1 LRQRL
6 RIREG
11 EEPGVM
17 GEGSV
22 GRAGENGSVQ
32 KVRLDNGLQILLK
45 ESHLAPVASFWI
57 YYRVGSRNE
66 APGVTG
72 ISHWVEHMLFKG
84 TERYPQGAF
93 DKAVARAGGA
103 FNGMTWQD
111 WTTYFE
117 TFPAERIELA
127 LDVESDRMANAIFD
141 EEETESE
148 RTVIISEREG
158 SENSYRWLLNTEM
171 QAAAFQTH
179 PYRHPVIG
187 WKEDL
192 LTMGRDDLYEHYRT
206 FYTPSNAV
214 AVAAGDFDS
223 AWMVERIEQY
233 FGGVEAG
240 PALPAMRLQEPEQR
254 AERRIV
260 LRGTD
265 MTSYFGLAFHAP
277 DARHP
282 DFFALTVMDSI
293 LSGAKGMGL
302 FGGGSSNRSNRLYRA
317 LVDKELAVGVS
328 SAFMPTIDPYV
339 FGFSATLA
347 QDVTH
352 QEIEE
357 AIWAEIERM
366 QEEPVAAEELEKAI
380 KQTKAQFAYSSES
393 VTNQAYWLGFSEMIA
408 DSEWFDGWLEN
419 LEAVT
424 AEDIQRVAQS
434 WFGRNKQTVGWYMPE
449 A

>member
-1 LRQRL
+1 M
-6 RIREG
+6 G
-11 EEPGVM
+11 EE
-17 GEGSV
+17 SV
-22 GRAGENGSVQ
+22 GRVRENGSVQ

-214 AVAAGDFDS
+214 AVAVGDFDS

-240 PALPAMRLQEPEQR
+240 PDLPAMRLHEPEQR

-328 SAFMPTIDPYV
+328 SAFMSTIDPYV

-347 QDVTH
+347 QDITH

-357 AIWAEIERM
+357 AIWAEIERV
-366 QEEPVAAEELEKAI
+366 QEEPVAEEELDKAI

-408 DSEWFDGWLEN
+408 DSEWFDGWLSN

>member
-1 LRQRL
+1 MAADST
-6 RIREG
+6 E
-11 EEPGVM
+11 
-17 GEGSV
+17 
-22 GRAGENGSVQ
+22 RAPDNGSVH
-32 KVRLDNGLQILLK
+32 KTLLDNGLQILLK

-57 YYRVGSRNE
+57 FYRVGSRNE
-66 APGVTG
+66 MPGGTG

-84 TERYPQGAF
+84 TDRYPQGSF

-141 EEETESE
+141 AEETESE
-148 RTVIISEREG
+148 RSVIISEREG

-187 WKEDL
+187 WKQDL
-192 LTMGRDDLYEHYRT
+192 LTMRREDLYEHYRT
-206 FYTPSNAV
+206 FYTPNNAV
-214 AVAAGDFDS
+214 AVVVGDFDG
-223 AWMVERIEQY
+223 AQMADRLDHF
-233 FGGVEAG
+233 FGGLAG
-240 PALPAMRLQEPEQR
+240 GPTVPEMRLQEPEQR

-265 MTSYFGLAFHAP
+265 QTSNLGLAFHAP
-277 DARHP
+277 AAQHP
-282 DFFALTVMDSI
+282 DFFPLTVLDSI

-328 SAFMPTIDPYV
+328 SSYMPTIDPYL

-347 QDVTH
+347 QEVTH
-352 QEIEE
+352 QELED

-366 QEEPVAAEELEKAI
+366 QEEPVTAEELDKAI

-408 DSEWFDGWLEN
+408 DSDWFDGWLVN

-424 AEDIQRVAQS
+424 AADIQRVAQT
-434 WFGRNKQTVGWYMPE
+434 WFSHSKQTVGWYLPE
-449 A
+449 

>member
-1 LRQRL
+1 MEADSAAHTQ
-6 RIREG
+6 
-11 EEPGVM
+11 
-17 GEGSV
+17 
-22 GRAGENGSVQ
+22 NGSSVH
-32 KVRLDNGLQILLK
+32 KRCLDNGMELILK
-45 ESHLAPVASFWI
+45 ESNLAPVASFWI
-57 YYRVGSRNE
+57 FYRVGSRNE
-66 APGVTG
+66 MPGTTG

-141 EEETESE
+141 ADETESE

-158 SENSYRWLLNTEM
+158 SENSYRWLLSTEM

-187 WKEDL
+187 WKHDL

-206 FYTPSNAV
+206 FYAPNNAV
-214 AVAAGDFDS
+214 AVAVGDFDG
-223 AWMVERIEQY
+223 ERMAARIDQY
-233 FGGVEAG
+233 FGGLAAG
-240 PALPAMRLQEPEQR
+240 PTVPEMRMQEPEQR

-260 LRGTD
+260 LRGAD
-265 MTSYFGLAFHAP
+265 QTSYFGLAFHAP
-277 DARHP
+277 AAQHA
-282 DFFALTVMDSI
+282 DFFPLTVLDSI

-302 FGGGSSNRSNRLYRA
+302 FGGSSSNRSNRLYRA
-317 LVDKELAVGVS
+317 LVDSELAVGVS
-328 SAFMPTIDPYV
+328 SSFVPTIDPYL
-339 FGFSATLA
+339 FGFHATLA
-347 QDVTH
+347 QGITH
-352 QEIEE
+352 QQVED
-357 AIWAEIERM
+357 AIWAEIQRV
-366 QEEPVAAEELEKAI
+366 QEEPVAVEELEKAI

-408 DSEWFDGWLEN
+408 DSDWFGAWLVN

-424 AEDIQRVAQS
+424 AEDVQRVAQT
-434 WFGRNKQTVGWYMPE
+434 WFSRGKQTVGWYLPE
-449 A
+449 

>member
-1 LRQRL
+1 
-6 RIREG
+6 
-11 EEPGVM
+11 M
-17 GEGSV
+17 AADSTA
-22 GRAGENGSVQ
+22 RAPDNGSVH
-32 KVRLDNGLQILLK
+32 KTRLDNGLQILLK

-57 YYRVGSRNE
+57 FYRVGSRNE
-66 APGVTG
+66 MPGGTG
-72 ISHWVEHMLFKG
+72 ASHWVEHMLFKG
-84 TERYPQGAF
+84 TDRYPQGSF

-141 EEETESE
+141 AEETESE
-148 RTVIISEREG
+148 RSVIISEREG

-187 WKEDL
+187 WKQDL
-192 LTMGRDDLYEHYRT
+192 LTMRREDLYEHYRT
-206 FYTPSNAV
+206 FYTPNNAV
-214 AVAAGDFDS
+214 AVAVGDFDG
-223 AWMVERIEQY
+223 AQMADRLDHF
-233 FGGVEAG
+233 FGGLAG
-240 PALPAMRLQEPEQR
+240 GPTVPEMRLQEPEQR

-265 MTSYFGLAFHAP
+265 QTSNLGLAFHAP
-277 DARHP
+277 AAQHP
-282 DFFALTVMDSI
+282 DFFPLTVLDSI

-328 SAFMPTIDPYV
+328 SSYMPTIDPYL

-347 QDVTH
+347 QEVTH
-352 QEIEE
+352 QELED

-366 QEEPVAAEELEKAI
+366 QEEPVTVEELDKAI

-408 DSEWFDGWLEN
+408 DSDWFDGWLVN

-424 AEDIQRVAQS
+424 AADIQRVAQT
-434 WFGRNKQTVGWYMPE
+434 WFSHSKQTVGWYLPE
-449 A
+449 

>member
-1 LRQRL
+1 
-6 RIREG
+6 
-11 EEPGVM
+11 M

-22 GRAGENGSVQ
+22 GRVRDNGNVQ

-214 AVAAGDFDS
+214 AVAVGDFDS

-240 PALPAMRLQEPEQR
+240 PALPAMRLHEPEQR

>member
-1 LRQRL
+1 M
-6 RIREG
+6 G
-11 EEPGVM
+11 EE
-17 GEGSV
+17 SA
-22 GRAGENGSVQ
+22 GRARENGSVQ

-214 AVAAGDFDS
+214 AVAVGDFDS

-240 PALPAMRLQEPEQR
+240 PALPAMRLHEPEQR

-347 QDVTH
+347 QDITH

-366 QEEPVAAEELEKAI
+366 QEEPVAEEELEKAI

>member
-1 LRQRL
+1 MSADST
-6 RIREG
+6 E
-11 EEPGVM
+11 
-17 GEGSV
+17 
-22 GRAGENGSVQ
+22 RAPDNGSVH
-32 KVRLDNGLQILLK
+32 KTRLDNGLQILLK

-57 YYRVGSRNE
+57 FYRVGSRNE
-66 APGVTG
+66 MPGGTG
-72 ISHWVEHMLFKG
+72 ASHWVEHMLFKG
-84 TERYPQGAF
+84 TDRYPQGSF

-141 EEETESE
+141 AEETESE
-148 RTVIISEREG
+148 RSVIISEREG

-187 WKEDL
+187 WKQDL
-192 LTMGRDDLYEHYRT
+192 LTMRREDLYEHYRT
-206 FYTPSNAV
+206 FYTPNNAV
-214 AVAAGDFDS
+214 AVAVGDFDG
-223 AWMVERIEQY
+223 AQMADRLDHF
-233 FGGVEAG
+233 FGGLAG
-240 PALPAMRLQEPEQR
+240 GPTVPEMRLQEPEQR

-265 MTSYFGLAFHAP
+265 QTSNLGLAFHAP
-277 DARHP
+277 AAQHP
-282 DFFALTVMDSI
+282 DFFPLTVLDSI

-328 SAFMPTIDPYV
+328 SSYMPTIDPYL

-347 QDVTH
+347 QEVTH
-352 QEIEE
+352 QELED

-366 QEEPVAAEELEKAI
+366 QEEPVTVEELDKAI

-408 DSEWFDGWLEN
+408 DSDWFDGWLVN

-424 AEDIQRVAQS
+424 AADIQRVAQT
-434 WFGRNKQTVGWYMPE
+434 WFSHSKQTVGWYLPE
-449 A
+449 

>member
-1 LRQRL
+1 MATDSTAHTQN
-6 RIREG
+6 G
-11 EEPGVM
+11 
-17 GEGSV
+17 
-22 GRAGENGSVQ
+22 GR
-32 KVRLDNGLQILLK
+32 VRKTCLDNGLQLLLK

-57 YYRVGSRNE
+57 FYRVGSRNE
-66 APGVTG
+66 MAGATG

-84 TERYPQGAF
+84 TDRYPQGAL
-93 DKAVARAGGA
+93 DKAVARAGGS

-141 EEETESE
+141 ADETESE
-148 RTVIISEREG
+148 RTVIFSEREG

-187 WKEDL
+187 WKHDL

-206 FYTPSNAV
+206 FYTPNNAV
-214 AVAAGDFDS
+214 AVAVGDFDS
-223 AWMVERIEQY
+223 EQMAARIDRF
-233 FGGVEAG
+233 FGGLEAG
-240 PALPAMRLQEPEQR
+240 PTVPEMRLQEPEQR

-265 MTSYFGLAFHAP
+265 QTSYFGLAFHAP
-277 DARHP
+277 AAQHA
-282 DFFALTVMDSI
+282 DFFPLTVLDSI

-302 FGGGSSNRSNRLYRA
+302 FGGSSSNRSNRLYRA
-317 LVDKELAVGVS
+317 LVDKELAVGVAS
-328 SAFMPTIDPYV
+328 SYMPTIDPYL
-339 FGFSATLA
+339 FSFHATLA
-347 QDVTH
+347 QGITH
-352 QEIEE
+352 QQVED
-357 AIWAEIERM
+357 AIWAEIERV
-366 QEEPVAAEELEKAI
+366 QGEPVAAAELEKAI

-408 DSEWFDGWLEN
+408 DSDWFDAWLVN

-424 AEDIQRVAQS
+424 AEEVQRVAQS
-434 WFGRNKQTVGWYMPE
+434 WFSRSKQTVGWYLPE
-449 A
+449 

>member
-1 LRQRL
+1 MAADRTA
-6 RIREG
+6 
-11 EEPGVM
+11 
-17 GEGSV
+17 
-22 GRAGENGSVQ
+22 RAPDNGSVH
-32 KVRLDNGLQILLK
+32 KTRLDNGLQILLK

-57 YYRVGSRNE
+57 FYRVGSRNE
-66 APGVTG
+66 VPGGTG

-84 TERYPQGAF
+84 TDRYPQGSF

-141 EEETESE
+141 AEETESE
-148 RTVIISEREG
+148 RSVIISEREG

-187 WKEDL
+187 WKQDL
-192 LTMGRDDLYEHYRT
+192 LTMRRDDLYEHYRT
-206 FYTPSNAV
+206 FYTPNNAV
-214 AVAAGDFDS
+214 AVAVGDFDG
-223 AWMVERIEQY
+223 AQMADRLDHF
-233 FGGVEAG
+233 FGGLAG
-240 PALPAMRLQEPEQR
+240 GPTVPEMRLQEPEQR

-265 MTSYFGLAFHAP
+265 QTSYLGLAFHAP
-277 DARHP
+277 AAQNP
-282 DFFALTVMDSI
+282 DFFPLTVLDSI

-317 LVDKELAVGVS
+317 LVDKEMAVGVS
-328 SAFMPTIDPYV
+328 SSYMPTIDPYV

-347 QDVTH
+347 QEVTH
-352 QEIEE
+352 QELED

-366 QEEPVAAEELEKAI
+366 QEEPVTAEELDKAI
-380 KQTKAQFAYSSES
+380 KQTKAQFAFSSES

-408 DSEWFDGWLEN
+408 DSDWFDGWLVN

-424 AEDIQRVAQS
+424 AEDIQRVAQT
-434 WFGRNKQTVGWYMPE
+434 WFSRNKQTVGWYLPE
-449 A
+449 

>member
-1 LRQRL
+1 MIERGTLANGVTL
-6 RIREG
+6 LC
-11 EEPGVM
+11 EPVTTTETCAIG
-17 GEGSV
+17 
-22 GRAGENGSVQ
+22 
-32 KVRLDNGLQILLK
+32 
-45 ESHLAPVASFWI
+45 FWFPT
-57 YYRVGSRNE
+57 GSRDE
-66 APGVTG
+66 RRHERGL
-72 ISHWVEHMLFKG
+72 SHFLEHMLFKG

-117 TFPAERIELA
+117 TFPSERIELA

-148 RTVIISEREG
+148 RNVIISEREG

-187 WKEDL
+187 WKHDL
-192 LTMGRDDLYEHYRT
+192 LTMCRDDLYEHYRT

-214 AVAAGDFDS
+214 AVAVGDFDS
-223 AWMVERIEQY
+223 AQMVERIEQY
-233 FGGVEAG
+233 FGGLEAG
-240 PALPAMRLQEPEQR
+240 PTLPEMRLQEPEQR

-265 MTSYFGLAFHAP
+265 QTSYFGLAFHAP
-277 DARHP
+277 DAQHP
-282 DFFALTVMDSI
+282 DFFALTVLDSI

-302 FGGGSSNRSNRLYRA
+302 FGGSSSNRSNRLYRA

-328 SAFMPTIDPYV
+328 SSFMPTIDPYV

-347 QDVTH
+347 QDISH

-357 AIWAEIERM
+357 AIWAEIERV
-366 QEEPVAAEELEKAI
+366 QEEPVAAEELDKAI

-408 DSEWFDGWLEN
+408 DSEWFDGWLAN

-424 AEDIQRVAQS
+424 ADDIRRVAQS
-434 WFGRNKQTVGWYMPE
+434 WFGRSKQTVGWYMPD

>member
-1 LRQRL
+1 M
-6 RIREG
+6 G
-11 EEPGVM
+11 EE
-17 GEGSV
+17 SV
-22 GRAGENGSVQ
+22 GRVRENGSVQ

-214 AVAAGDFDS
+214 AVAVGDFDS

-240 PALPAMRLQEPEQR
+240 PDLPAMRLHEPEQR

-347 QDVTH
+347 QDITH

-357 AIWAEIERM
+357 AIWAEIERV
-366 QEEPVAAEELEKAI
+366 QEEPVAEEELDKAI

-408 DSEWFDGWLEN
+408 DSEWFDGWLSN

>member
-1 LRQRL
+1 M
-6 RIREG
+6 G
-11 EEPGVM
+11 EE
-17 GEGSV
+17 S
-22 GRAGENGSVQ
+22 AGQVRENGSVQ

-187 WKEDL
+187 WKHDL
-192 LTMGRDDLYEHYRT
+192 LTMRRDDLYEHYRT

-214 AVAAGDFDS
+214 AVVVGDFDS
-223 AWMVERIEQY
+223 AHMTDRIAQY
-233 FGGVEAG
+233 FGGLEAG
-240 PALPAMRLQEPEQR
+240 PALPEMRFEEPEQR

-265 MTSYFGLAFHAP
+265 QTSYFGLAFHAP

-317 LVDKELAVGVS
+317 LVDKELAVGAS

-357 AIWAEIERM
+357 AVWAEIERM

-434 WFGRNKQTVGWYMPE
+434 WFGRSKQTVGWYMPE

>member
-1 LRQRL
+1 
-6 RIREG
+6 
-11 EEPGVM
+11 
-17 GEGSV
+17 
-22 GRAGENGSVQ
+22 
-32 KVRLDNGLQILLK
+32 
-45 ESHLAPVASFWI
+45 
-57 YYRVGSRNE
+57 
-66 APGVTG
+66 
-72 ISHWVEHMLFKG
+72 MLFKG
-84 TERYPQGAF
+84 TDRYPQGSF

-141 EEETESE
+141 AEETESE
-148 RTVIISEREG
+148 RSVIISEREG

-187 WKEDL
+187 WKHDL

-206 FYTPSNAV
+206 FYTPTNAV
-214 AVAAGDFDS
+214 AVAVGDFDG
-223 AWMVERIEQY
+223 AQMADRIDHY
-233 FGGVEAG
+233 FGGVAG
-240 PALPAMRLQEPEQR
+240 GPVVPEMRLEEPEQR

-265 MTSYFGLAFHAP
+265 QTSYFGLAFHAP
-277 DARHP
+277 AAQHA
-282 DFFALTVMDSI
+282 DFFALTVLDSI

-317 LVDKELAVGVS
+317 LVDKEMAVGVS
-328 SAFMPTIDPYV
+328 SSYMPTIDPYL

-347 QDVTH
+347 QEVTH
-352 QEIEE
+352 QELED

-366 QEEPVAAEELEKAI
+366 QEEPVTAEELDKAI

-408 DSEWFDGWLEN
+408 DSDWFDGWLVN

-424 AEDIQRVAQS
+424 AEDIQRVAQT
-434 WFGRNKQTVGWYMPE
+434 WFSRSKQTVGWYLPE
-449 A
+449 

>member
-1 LRQRL
+1 M
-6 RIREG
+6 G
-11 EEPGVM
+11 EE
-17 GEGSV
+17 SA
-22 GRAGENGSVQ
+22 GRVRENGSVQ

-214 AVAAGDFDS
+214 AVAVGDFDS

-233 FGGVEAG
+233 FGGVKAG
-240 PALPAMRLQEPEQR
+240 PALPAMRLHEPEQR

-277 DARHP
+277 DARHA

-347 QDVTH
+347 QDITH

-408 DSEWFDGWLEN
+408 DSEWFDGWLAN

>member
-1 LRQRL
+1 M
-6 RIREG
+6 G
-11 EEPGVM
+11 EE
-17 GEGSV
+17 SV

-214 AVAAGDFDS
+214 AVAVGDFDS

-240 PALPAMRLQEPEQR
+240 PALPEMRLHEPEQR

-366 QEEPVAAEELEKAI
+366 QEEPVAAEELDKAI

>member
-1 LRQRL
+1 MAADST
-6 RIREG
+6 E
-11 EEPGVM
+11 
-17 GEGSV
+17 
-22 GRAGENGSVQ
+22 RAPDNGSVH
-32 KVRLDNGLQILLK
+32 KTRLDNGLQILLK

-57 YYRVGSRNE
+57 FYRVGSRNE
-66 APGVTG
+66 MPGGTG
-72 ISHWVEHMLFKG
+72 ASHWVEHMLFKG
-84 TERYPQGAF
+84 TDRYPQGSF

-141 EEETESE
+141 AEETESE
-148 RTVIISEREG
+148 RSVIISEREG

-187 WKEDL
+187 WKQDL
-192 LTMGRDDLYEHYRT
+192 LMMRREDLYEHYRT
-206 FYTPSNAV
+206 FYTPNNAV
-214 AVAAGDFDS
+214 AVAVGDFDG
-223 AWMVERIEQY
+223 AQMADRLDHF
-233 FGGVEAG
+233 FGGLAG
-240 PALPAMRLQEPEQR
+240 GPTVPEMRLQEPEQR

-265 MTSYFGLAFHAP
+265 QTSNLGLAFHAP
-277 DARHP
+277 AAQHP
-282 DFFALTVMDSI
+282 DFFPLTVLDSI

-328 SAFMPTIDPYV
+328 SSYMPTIDPYL

-347 QDVTH
+347 QEVTH
-352 QEIEE
+352 QELED

-366 QEEPVAAEELEKAI
+366 QEEPVTAEELDKAI

-408 DSEWFDGWLEN
+408 DSDWFDGWLVN

-424 AEDIQRVAQS
+424 AADIQRVAQT
-434 WFGRNKQTVGWYMPE
+434 WFSHSKQTVGWYLPE
-449 A
+449 

>member
-1 LRQRL
+1 M
-6 RIREG
+6 G
-11 EEPGVM
+11 EE
-17 GEGSV
+17 SA
-22 GRAGENGSVQ
+22 GRVRENGSVQ

-66 APGVTG
+66 GPGVTG

-214 AVAAGDFDS
+214 AVA
-223 AWMVERIEQY
+223 V
-233 FGGVEAG
+233 
-240 PALPAMRLQEPEQR
+240 
-254 AERRIV
+254 
-260 LRGTD
+260 
-265 MTSYFGLAFHAP
+265 
-277 DARHP
+277 
-282 DFFALTVMDSI
+282 
-293 LSGAKGMGL
+293 
-302 FGGGSSNRSNRLYRA
+302 GSRSHCSFCY
-317 LVDKELAVGVS
+317 
-328 SAFMPTIDPYV
+328 
-339 FGFSATLA
+339 
-347 QDVTH
+347 
-352 QEIEE
+352 
-357 AIWAEIERM
+357 
-366 QEEPVAAEELEKAI
+366 
-380 KQTKAQFAYSSES
+380 S
-393 VTNQAYWLGFSEMIA
+393 VTVLKLQPG
-408 DSEWFDGWLEN
+408 
-419 LEAVT
+419 
-424 AEDIQRVAQS
+424 
-434 WFGRNKQTVGWYMPE
+434 
-449 A
+449 

>member
-1 LRQRL
+1 M
-6 RIREG
+6 
-11 EEPGVM
+11 EE
-17 GEGSV
+17 ESA

-66 APGVTG
+66 VPGGTG

-214 AVAAGDFDS
+214 AVVVGDFDS

-240 PALPAMRLQEPEQR
+240 PSLPEMRLQEPEQR

-282 DFFALTVMDSI
+282 DFFAMTVMDSI

-317 LVDKELAVGVS
+317 LVDKELAVGAS

-347 QDVTH
+347 QDITH

>member
-1 LRQRL
+1 
-6 RIREG
+6 
-11 EEPGVM
+11 M
-17 GEGSV
+17 SADSTA
-22 GRAGENGSVQ
+22 RAPDNGSVH
-32 KVRLDNGLQILLK
+32 KTRLDNGLQILLK

-57 YYRVGSRNE
+57 FYRVGSRNE
-66 APGVTG
+66 MPGGTG
-72 ISHWVEHMLFKG
+72 ASHWVEHMLFKG
-84 TERYPQGAF
+84 TDRYPQGSF

-141 EEETESE
+141 ADEAESE
-148 RTVIISEREG
+148 RAVIISEREG

-187 WKEDL
+187 WKQDL
-192 LTMGRDDLYEHYRT
+192 LTMCRDDLYEHYRT
-206 FYTPSNAV
+206 FYTPNNAV
-214 AVAAGDFDS
+214 AVAVGDFDG
-223 AWMVERIEQY
+223 AQMADRIDHF
-233 FGGVEAG
+233 FGGLAG
-240 PALPAMRLQEPEQR
+240 GPTVPEMRLEEPEQR

-265 MTSYFGLAFHAP
+265 QTSYFGLAFHAP
-277 DARHP
+277 AAQHP
-282 DFFALTVMDSI
+282 DFFPLTVLDSI

-317 LVDKELAVGVS
+317 LVDKELTVGVS
-328 SAFMPTIDPYV
+328 SSYMPTIDPYL

-347 QDVTH
+347 QEVTH
-352 QEIEE
+352 QELED

-366 QEEPVAAEELEKAI
+366 QEEPVTVEELDKAI

-408 DSEWFDGWLEN
+408 DSDWFDGWLVN

-424 AEDIQRVAQS
+424 AADIQRVAQT
-434 WFGRNKQTVGWYMPE
+434 WFSRSKQTVGWYLPE
-449 A
+449 

>member
-1 LRQRL
+1 MAADST
-6 RIREG
+6 E
-11 EEPGVM
+11 
-17 GEGSV
+17 
-22 GRAGENGSVQ
+22 RAPDNGSVH
-32 KVRLDNGLQILLK
+32 KTRLDNGLQILLK

-57 YYRVGSRNE
+57 FYRVGSRNE
-66 APGVTG
+66 MPGGTG
-72 ISHWVEHMLFKG
+72 ASHWVEHMLFKG
-84 TERYPQGAF
+84 TDRYPQGSF

-141 EEETESE
+141 SEETESE
-148 RTVIISEREG
+148 RSVIISEREG

-187 WKEDL
+187 WKQDL
-192 LTMGRDDLYEHYRT
+192 LTMCRDDLYEHYGT
-206 FYTPSNAV
+206 FYTPNNAV
-214 AVAAGDFDS
+214 AVVVGDFDS
-223 AWMVERIEQY
+223 AQMADRIDHF
-233 FGGVEAG
+233 FGSLAG
-240 PALPAMRLQEPEQR
+240 GPTVPEMRLQEPEQR

-265 MTSYFGLAFHAP
+265 QTSYFGLAFHAP
-277 DARHP
+277 AARHP
-282 DFFALTVMDSI
+282 DFFPLTVLDSI

-328 SAFMPTIDPYV
+328 SSYMPTIDPYL
-339 FGFSATLA
+339 FGFHATLS
-347 QDVTH
+347 QEISH
-352 QEIEE
+352 QELED

-366 QEEPVAAEELEKAI
+366 QEEPVTVEELDKTI

-408 DSEWFDGWLEN
+408 DSDWFDGWLVN

-424 AEDIQRVAQS
+424 AADIQRVAQT
-434 WFGRNKQTVGWYMPE
+434 WFSRNKQTVGWYLPE
-449 A
+449 

>member
-1 LRQRL
+1 MAADST
-6 RIREG
+6 E
-11 EEPGVM
+11 
-17 GEGSV
+17 
-22 GRAGENGSVQ
+22 RAPDNGSVH
-32 KVRLDNGLQILLK
+32 KTRLDNGLQILLK

-57 YYRVGSRNE
+57 FYRVGSRNE
-66 APGVTG
+66 MPGGTG
-72 ISHWVEHMLFKG
+72 ASHWVEHMLFKG
-84 TERYPQGAF
+84 TDRYPQGSF

-141 EEETESE
+141 AEETESE
-148 RTVIISEREG
+148 RSVIISEREG

-187 WKEDL
+187 WKQDL
-192 LTMGRDDLYEHYRT
+192 LTMRREDLYEHYRT
-206 FYTPSNAV
+206 FYTPNNAV
-214 AVAAGDFDS
+214 AVAVGDFDG
-223 AWMVERIEQY
+223 AQMADRLDHF
-233 FGGVEAG
+233 FGGLAG
-240 PALPAMRLQEPEQR
+240 GPTVPEMRLQEPEQR

-265 MTSYFGLAFHAP
+265 QTSNLGLAFHAP
-277 DARHP
+277 AAQHP
-282 DFFALTVMDSI
+282 DFFPLTVLDSI

-328 SAFMPTIDPYV
+328 SSYMPTIDPYL

-347 QDVTH
+347 QEVTH
-352 QEIEE
+352 QELED

-366 QEEPVAAEELEKAI
+366 QEEPVTAEELDKTI

-408 DSEWFDGWLEN
+408 DSDWFDGWLVN

-424 AEDIQRVAQS
+424 AADIQRVAQT
-434 WFGRNKQTVGWYMPE
+434 WFSHSKQTVGWYLPE
-449 A
+449 

>member
-1 LRQRL
+1 
-6 RIREG
+6 
-11 EEPGVM
+11 M
-17 GEGSV
+17 GTESAE
-22 GRAGENGSVQ
+22 RARENGSVQ
-32 KVRLDNGLQILLK
+32 KTRLDNGLQILLK

-57 YYRVGSRNE
+57 FYRVGSRNE
-66 APGVTG
+66 VPGGTG

-84 TERYPQGAF
+84 TERYPQGSF

-187 WKEDL
+187 WKQDL
-192 LTMGRDDLYEHYRT
+192 LTMCRDDLYEHYRT

-214 AVAAGDFDS
+214 AVVVGSFNGAQ
-223 AWMVERIEQY
+223 MVERIEQF
-233 FGGVEAG
+233 FGGIEGG
-240 PALPAMRLQEPEQR
+240 PPVPGMRLEEPDQR

-265 MTSYFGLAFHAP
+265 QTSYFGLAFHAP
-277 DARHP
+277 DAQHP
-282 DFFALTVMDSI
+282 DFFALTVLDSI

-302 FGGGSSNRSNRLYRA
+302 FGGSSSNRSNRLYRA

-328 SAFMPTIDPYV
+328 SSFMPTIDPYV

-347 QDVTH
+347 QDITH
-352 QEIEE
+352 QEIED
-357 AIWAEIERM
+357 AIWAEIERV
-366 QEEPVAAEELEKAI
+366 QEEPVAAEELDKAI

-408 DSEWFDGWLEN
+408 DSEWFDGWLTN

-434 WFGRNKQTVGWYMPE
+434 WFGRSKQTVGWYLPE

>member
-1 LRQRL
+1 M
-6 RIREG
+6 G
-11 EEPGVM
+11 EE
-17 GEGSV
+17 SA
-22 GRAGENGSVQ
+22 GRVRENGSVQ

-214 AVAAGDFDS
+214 AVAVGDFDS

-347 QDVTH
+347 QDITH

-357 AIWAEIERM
+357 AIWAEIERA
-366 QEEPVAAEELEKAI
+366 QEEPVAAEELDKAI

>member
-1 LRQRL
+1 
-6 RIREG
+6 
-11 EEPGVM
+11 M
-17 GEGSV
+17 AADSTA
-22 GRAGENGSVQ
+22 RAPDNGSVH
-32 KVRLDNGLQILLK
+32 KTRLDNGLQILLK

-57 YYRVGSRNE
+57 FYRVGSRNE
-66 APGVTG
+66 MPGGTG
-72 ISHWVEHMLFKG
+72 ASHWVEHMLFKG
-84 TERYPQGAF
+84 TDRYPQGSF

-141 EEETESE
+141 AEETESE
-148 RTVIISEREG
+148 RSVIISEREG

-187 WKEDL
+187 WKQDL
-192 LTMGRDDLYEHYRT
+192 LTMRRDDLYEHYGT
-206 FYTPSNAV
+206 FYTPNNAV
-214 AVAAGDFDS
+214 AVAVGDFDG
-223 AWMVERIEQY
+223 AQMADRLDHF
-233 FGGVEAG
+233 FGGLAG
-240 PALPAMRLQEPEQR
+240 GPTVPEMRLEEPEQR

-265 MTSYFGLAFHAP
+265 QTSYFGLAFHAP
-277 DARHP
+277 AAQHP
-282 DFFALTVMDSI
+282 DFFPLTVLDSI

-328 SAFMPTIDPYV
+328 SSYMPTIDPYL

-347 QDVTH
+347 QEVTH
-352 QEIEE
+352 QELED

-366 QEEPVAAEELEKAI
+366 QEEPVTAEELDKTI

-408 DSEWFDGWLEN
+408 DSDWFDGWLAN

-424 AEDIQRVAQS
+424 AADIQRVAQT
-434 WFGRNKQTVGWYMPE
+434 WFSRNKQTVGWYLPE
-449 A
+449 

>member
-1 LRQRL
+1 
-6 RIREG
+6 
-11 EEPGVM
+11 M
-17 GEGSV
+17 GDESA
-22 GRAGENGSVQ
+22 GRARENGSVQ
-32 KVRLDNGLQILLK
+32 KVRLDNGLQIVLK

-214 AVAAGDFDS
+214 AVAVGDFDS

-233 FGGVEAG
+233 FGGVKAG
-240 PALPAMRLQEPEQR
+240 PALPEMRLQEPEQR

-265 MTSYFGLAFHAP
+265 QTSYFGLAFHAP
-277 DARHP
+277 DARHA

-347 QDVTH
+347 QDITH

-424 AEDIQRVAQS
+424 ADDIQRVAQS

>member
-1 LRQRL
+1 MGAES
-6 RIREG
+6 RE
-11 EEPGVM
+11 
-17 GEGSV
+17 
-22 GRAGENGSVQ
+22 RARENGGVQ
-32 KVRLDNGLQILLK
+32 KTCLDNGLQVILK

-57 YYRVGSRNE
+57 YYQVGSRNE

-84 TERYPQGAF
+84 TEKYPQGAF

-141 EEETESE
+141 AEETESE

-187 WKEDL
+187 WKQDL
-192 LTMGRDDLYEHYRT
+192 LTMGRAELYEHYRT
-206 FYTPSNAV
+206 FYTPNNAV
-214 AVAAGDFDS
+214 AVAVGSFD
-223 AWMVERIEQY
+223 WGEMVDRIEQY
-233 FGGVEAG
+233 FGGLEKG
-240 PALPAMRLQEPEQR
+240 PTVPVMRLQEPEQR

-260 LRGTD
+260 LRGAD
-265 MTSYFGLAFHAP
+265 QTSYIGLAFHAP
-277 DARHP
+277 AAQHK
-282 DFFALTVMDSI
+282 DFFPLTVLDSI

-317 LVDKELAVGVS
+317 LVDKELTVGVTS
-328 SAFMPTIDPYV
+328 SFMPTIDPYL

-347 QDVTH
+347 HDVTH
-352 QEIEE
+352 QEVED
-357 AIWAEIERM
+357 AIWAEIERV
-366 QEEPVAAEELEKAI
+366 QKEAVSAEELDKAI

-408 DSEWFDGWLEN
+408 DSEWFEGWLEN

-424 AEDIQRVAQS
+424 ADDIQRVAQT
-434 WFGRNKQTVGWYMPE
+434 WFGRNKQTVGWYLPE
-449 A
+449 L

>member
-1 LRQRL
+1 M
-6 RIREG
+6 G
-11 EEPGVM
+11 EE
-17 GEGSV
+17 SA
-22 GRAGENGSVQ
+22 GRVRENGSVQ
-32 KVRLDNGLQILLK
+32 KVRLDNGLEILLK

-214 AVAAGDFDS
+214 AVAVGDFDS

-240 PALPAMRLQEPEQR
+240 PALPAMRLEEPEQR

-277 DARHP
+277 DARHA

-347 QDVTH
+347 QDITH

-408 DSEWFDGWLEN
+408 DSEWFDGWLVN

-424 AEDIQRVAQS
+424 ADDVQRVAQS

>member
-1 LRQRL
+1 M
-6 RIREG
+6 G
-11 EEPGVM
+11 EE
-17 GEGSV
+17 SA

-66 APGVTG
+66 VPGGTG

-187 WKEDL
+187 WKHDL
-192 LTMGRDDLYEHYRT
+192 LTMRRDDLYEHYRT

-214 AVAAGDFDS
+214 AVVVGDFDS
-223 AWMVERIEQY
+223 AQMVERIEQY
-233 FGGVEAG
+233 FGGLEAG
-240 PALPAMRLQEPEQR
+240 PDLPEMRLEEPEQR

-277 DARHP
+277 DARHA

-317 LVDKELAVGVS
+317 LVNKELAVGAS

-347 QDVTH
+347 QDITH

>member
-1 LRQRL
+1 MGADSTARAHN
-6 RIREG
+6 G
-11 EEPGVM
+11 E
-17 GEGSV
+17 SV
-22 GRAGENGSVQ
+22 R
-32 KVRLDNGLQILLK
+32 KTRLDNGLQLLLK

-57 YYRVGSRNE
+57 FYRVGSRNE
-66 APGVTG
+66 MTGTTG

-84 TERYPQGAF
+84 TDRYPQGAL
-93 DKAVARAGGA
+93 DKAVARAGGS

-141 EEETESE
+141 ADETDSE
-148 RTVIISEREG
+148 RMVIISEREG
-158 SENSYRWLLNTEM
+158 SENSYRWLLNMEM

-187 WKEDL
+187 WKQDL

-206 FYTPSNAV
+206 FYTPNNAV
-214 AVAAGDFDS
+214 AVAVGDFDS
-223 AWMVERIEQY
+223 EQMATRIDDF
-233 FGGVEAG
+233 FGGFATG
-240 PALPAMRLQEPEQR
+240 PTVPEMRQQEPEQR

-260 LRGTD
+260 LRGAD
-265 MTSYFGLAFHAP
+265 QTSYFGLAFHAP
-277 DARHP
+277 AAQHA
-282 DFFALTVMDSI
+282 DFFPLTVLDSI

-302 FGGGSSNRSNRLYRA
+302 FGGSSSNRSNRLYRA

-328 SAFMPTIDPYV
+328 SAYIPTIDPYL
-339 FGFSATLA
+339 FSFHATLA
-347 QDVTH
+347 QGVTH
-352 QEIEE
+352 QELED

-366 QEEPVAAEELEKAI
+366 QEEPVAAAELEKAI

-408 DSEWFDGWLEN
+408 DSDWFDAWLLN

-424 AEDIQRVAQS
+424 ADDVQRVAQT
-434 WFGRNKQTVGWYMPE
+434 WFSRSQQTVGWYLPE
-449 A
+449 